1 MPSGVSWPRYLK
13 MLGSSVL
20 AMFAGAQVV
29 HLYYLPDLVSE
40 QSAAVFT
47 LLVICVVPPV
57 VVQTHLL

>member
-40 QSAAVFT
+40 PLALFP
-47 LLVICVVPPV
+47 LYRPV
-57 VVQTHLL
+57 EVNVL

>member
-40 QSAAVFT
+40 QSTVIT
-47 LLVICVVPPV
+47 LLVISVVFLV
-57 VVQTHLL
+57 VLQTHLI

>member
-40 QSAAVFT
+40 QSTLVFT
-47 LLVICVVPPV
+47 LLVISVVAPV
-57 VVQTHLL
+57 VLQTHLI